1 MENCQFIS
9 WADGNTDNPRTIVV
23 TSDASYIAD
32 FGFSYYSVTV
42 TSNNANMGTV
52 YGSDE
57 YMYNTVA
64 TISAYPNVGY
74 EFERWSD
81 DNVENPRNIVV
92 TQDTTFVG
100 YFKKKNSI
108 DEADF
113 DYSISVYPNP
123 ASEAI
128 VINADEVLKVEIL
141 DMQGRSV
148 MVRENTKEIDVS
160 RIEDGVYT
168 LRIVTPQGDAIRKI
182 VKLSSK

>member
-1 MENCQFIS
+1 
-9 WADGNTDNPRTIVV
+9 
-23 TSDASYIAD
+23 
-32 FGFSYYSVTV
+32 
-42 TSNNANMGTV
+42 
-52 YGSDE
+52 
-57 YMYNTVA
+57 
-64 TISAYPNVGY
+64 
-74 EFERWSD
+74 D
-81 DNVENPRNIVV
+81 DNVENPRNIIV

-108 DEADF
+108 DEVDF